1 MKPSMRMAEWIQ
13 GQLGGLCSL
22 FTADDVYDVLLD
34 NITTSPYDFVA
45 EVKYWALEYE
55 ADFRAHDI
63 SIK

>member
-34 NITTSPYDFVA
+34 NITSPYDFVA
-45 EVKYWALEYE
+45 EVKYWASEYE
-55 ADFRAHDI
+55 EDFRRHNV
-63 SIK
+63 